1 VAKAEKDLSKKE
13 QAVESKKSSKDT
25 SANTKSNQ
33 TKNAK
38 SEKAIKDAKKSLTA
52 GKGDSVKTT
61 KTKVDEKNTGLTAYE
76 EQALQGATKSKGN
89 KKLLIILLLLFGILI
104 IVGVAIAL
112 FFVLRPEDETKAVVC
127 EVTVLS
133 YYVNSE
139 DYIVIGTGDKFNF
152 TEETQTTS
160 SFTKDIEATIS
171 EIKDFAMTYMINNVS
186 ENSYSYTLDFTD
198 FQFSNCNVIVKVN
211 NGETYTIRDALK
223 VVKISQFGDVILEI
237 KISGINPPV
246 FDEND
251 IPGWE
256 SAMQDWAEN
265 TKCDGN
271 INLTLEVE

>member
-1 VAKAEKDLSKKE
+1 MAEAEKDLNNKE
-13 QAVESKKSSKDT
+13 QAVESEKSSKNT

-33 TKNAK
+33 TKNVK
-38 SEKAIKDAKKSLTA
+38 SEKIANNDEKSLTA

-61 KTKVDEKNTGLTAYE
+61 KTKVDGKNTGLTAYE

-139 DYIVIGTGDKFNF
+139 DYIVIGAGDKFNF

-198 FQFSNCNVIVKVN
+198 FQFSNCNVVVKVN
-211 NGETYTIRDALK
+211 NGETYIISDALK

-246 FDEND
+246 YDQND
-251 IPGWE
+251 PEG
-256 SAMQDWAEN
+256 SYNDMLDWAEN
-265 TKCDGN
+265 TSCDGV
-271 INLTLEVE
+271 INLTLELN